1 MTILSQVFDPAY
13 YVFSIYSL
21 PTLVTTLGIL
31 LLGMVVLFRE
41 RMSLVSV
48 SFFVMTLTIST
59 WLFCFSIVYSTHNS
73 SVALW
78 WMKASYLGVPLIAPA
93 TYQFTITVL
102 RLYGRYRH
110 YVWAA
115 WLVSAMW
122 VVVAIR
128 TGWMFHDTYR
138 FWWGYYPRFEWPG
151 LLFIACFCTMLI
163 ANMVHFWHE
172 YRTAPPGTHRQRIK
186 WFMVAFATG
195 YVGVI
200 DFIACYGLPLYPFGY
215 VAIFGF
221 LIVAART
228 IWLYRLVDITPA
240 FAARQITD
248 TMSDALLVL
257 DAQGVIRVANP
268 AAGRLLGYDPQT
280 LVGRRVSGIISDPLF
295 QGNAEQLVHAG
306 IVHDYEVTYTTP
318 EQARGRAGI
327 ITATATTSTAT
338 TATTTTD
345 TGAVGAAGI
354 VMPGPRVLSFSTS
367 VMHNASPV
375 GHAEPV
381 AIVCIARDVTE
392 RKQAEERI
400 KRQLERLAALRNIDI
415 AITASHDLHV
425 TLGVILE
432 QVTGQLQVDA
442 ACVLLLNTHEQTL
455 EYAAGRGFRT
465 HGVARTRI
473 RIGYGHVGGAARHGR
488 SIFIPDLA
496 ASASADDPERAV
508 LLAEERFV
516 SYYAIPLIARG
527 QVRGVLEVM
536 HRSPLNPSADWL
548 GFAAALAGQAAIA
561 VDNASLFQDLQRK
574 NVELALAYDTTLEGW
589 SRALDL
595 RDHETEGHTE
605 RVTGMTV
612 RLAHAI
618 GMSAD
623 DIVHVRRGA
632 LLHDIGK
639 MAIPDS
645 ILLKPGPLT
654 EEEWRIM
661 RMHPVY
667 AYELLSPIEFLR
679 PALDIPYCHHERW
692 DGSGYPRGLRGN
704 QIPLAARLFAVVDV
718 WDALRSDR
726 PYRRAWPEA
735 KVRDFLVS
743 MAGKHFEPIAV
754 EAFMDI
760 VGDALPDMACT
771 PSGGADHQEQ
781 PAHTISEVLESYRT

>member
-1 MTILSQVFDPAY
+1 MTTLSQVFDPTAY
-13 YVFSIYSL
+13 TLSLYSL

-31 LLGMVVLFRE
+31 LLGVVVLFRE
-41 RMSLVSV
+41 RMSLVSA

-59 WLFCFSIVYSTHNS
+59 WLFCFSIVYSTNS
-73 SVALW
+73 DRVALW

-102 RLYGRYRH
+102 KLYRRYRH

-115 WLVSAMW
+115 WLVSVMW
-122 VVVAIR
+122 VVIAVG
-128 TGWMFHDTYR
+128 TDWLFHDTYR
-138 FWWGYYPRFEWPG
+138 FWWGYYPRFEWSG

-163 ANMVHFWHE
+163 ANMVYFWHE
-172 YRTAPPGTHRQRIK
+172 YRTAPPGTHKQRVK
-186 WFMVAFATG
+186 WFMIAFATG
-195 YVGVI
+195 YVGAI
-200 DFIACYGLPLYPFGY
+200 DFVACYGLPLYPFGY

-257 DAQGVIRVANP
+257 DAQGVVRVANP
-268 AAGRLLGYDPQT
+268 AAGRLLGYDTRT

-295 QGNAEQLVHAG
+295 QGNAEQLLHAG
-306 IVHDYEVTYTTP
+306 TVHDYEVVYTAP
-318 EQARGRAGI
+318 EQGRGGAGI
-327 ITATATTSTAT
+327 ITATGT
-338 TATTTTD
+338 
-345 TGAVGAAGI
+345 GAAGI
-354 VMPGPRVLSFSTS
+354 AGTGAPGPRVLSFSTS
-367 VMHNASPV
+367 VMHNSAPA
-375 GHAEPV
+375 GRAEPV

-400 KRQLERLAALRNIDI
+400 KRQLERLAALRSIDM
-415 AITASHDLHV
+415 AITASHDLRV

-442 ACVLLLNTHEQTL
+442 ACVFLLNPHEQTL

-465 HGVARTRI
+465 GSVARTSVRV
-473 RIGYGHVGGAARHGR
+473 GQGHAGETALHCR

-496 ASASADDPERAV
+496 AGAPADDPARAA
-508 LLAEERFV
+508 LLTDERFV
-516 SYYAIPLIARG
+516 SCYAIPLIARG

-548 GFAAALAGQAAIA
+548 DFAAALAGQAAIA

-692 DGSGYPRGLRGN
+692 DGSGYPRGLLGE
-704 QIPLAARLFAVVDV
+704 QIPMAARLFAVVDV

-735 KVRDFLVS
+735 KVRNFLVS
-743 MAGKHFEPIAV
+743 MAGKHFEPLAV

-760 VGDALPDMACT
+760 VDSSLVELARNRPSATDA
-771 PSGGADHQEQ
+771 QEQ
-781 PAHTISEVLESYRT
+781 STPLTPEVLESYRT